1 MLADRRRGSD
11 VAPPTA
17 PEMEKLVDFVYRRT
31 GMLFEPAR
39 HPFLEK
45 RVQDRIAAGD
55 CDGFDEWFGR
65 VRFELGGQEC
75 QELINAITVNET
87 HFYREEYQFRSMVTS
102 MLPEIAAAKAPGE
115 RIRIWSL
122 PCATGEEPYSIGMY
136 LLDNWGDADRF
147 DIEITGSDIDTD
159 ALRRARDGRYDAR
172 ALQYLPP
179 TVITRFFKKVGA
191 DTWQICDA
199 LRGSVEFTTANLAAP
214 PISVAGPVHDLVFC
228 RNLLIYFDDVSRR
241 RAAEALYDCIRP
253 GGFLCLGHSES
264 MSRISPIFN
273 VRVFK
278 DAIVYQKPL

>member
-1 MLADRRRGSD
+1 
-11 VAPPTA
+11 
-17 PEMEKLVDFVYRRT
+17 
-31 GMLFEPAR
+31 
-39 HPFLEK
+39 
-45 RVQDRIAAGD
+45 
-55 CDGFDEWFGR
+55 
-65 VRFELGGQEC
+65 
-75 QELINAITVNET
+75 
-87 HFYREEYQFRSMVTS
+87 
-102 MLPEIAAAKAPGE
+102 
-115 RIRIWSL
+115 
-122 PCATGEEPYSIGMY
+122 MY

>member
-1 MLADRRRGSD
+1 MIASQRRTSN

-17 PEMEKLVDFVYRRT
+17 AELEKLVEFLYRKT

-55 CDGFDEWFGR
+55 CDGFAEWFGR
-65 VRFELGGQEC
+65 VRFELGGGEC
-75 QELINAITVNET
+75 QALINAVTVNET
-87 HFYREEYQFRSMVTS
+87 HFYREEYQFRCMVS
-102 MLPEIAAAKAPGE
+102 SILPEIAARKAPGE

-136 LLDNWGDADRF
+136 LLDHWSDADRF

-159 ALRRARDGRYDAR
+159 ALRRARDGCYDAR
-172 ALQYLPP
+172 ALQYLSPAVVARYFRQVSP
-179 TVITRFFKKVGA
+179 G
-191 DTWQICDA
+191 TWQLCEA
-199 LRGSVEFTTANLAAP
+199 LRSSVEFTTANIADSS
-214 PISVAGPVHDLVFC
+214 ISSAGPVHDLVFC

-241 RAAEALYDCIRP
+241 RAAEALYDCLKP

-264 MSRISPIFN
+264 MSRISSIFGM
-273 VRVFK
+273 RVFK
-278 DAIVYQKPL
+278 DAIVYQKAP